1 MLVSAGH
8 DASLRA
14 GLGSGPGSG
23 LAADRMPDWPL
34 AVTLGVHLL
43 FGWWWLHAT
52 SVRMLPSNKG
62 ALREFVVVTVRP
74 LPAPASPESASAPA
88 SAPAP
93 ALATPPG
100 RTPTPPSPAP
110 PAVPLDRARVAS
122 PVAPPTITTAPTPVA
137 DVNTPSAAGEP
148 MADPAAAQAGT
159 AATAASI
166 QDGIAAHDDSTAGRA
181 KGAAGAA
188 DNALR
193 KGKLAPLDPSDSKW
207 HRFAQAVA
215 GARVD
220 RSRTL
225 ISESYT
231 SPDGVTIYRFRQGG
245 RTYCRTGGDVKPS
258 PFGAQVGGATLFD
271 KVGGG
276 GFAGTIACPAGVPFK
291 PD

>member
-14 GLGSGPGSG
+14 GLSSG
-23 LAADRMPDWPL
+23 LASGLVSKRMPGWPL

-52 SVRMLPSNKG
+52 NVRLLPSTTG

-74 LPAPASPESASAPA
+74 LPALASPEAAI
-88 SAPAP
+88 APAP
-93 ALATPPG
+93 ALATPPA
-100 RTPTPPSPAP
+100 RMPTPTSPIPRAAP
-110 PAVPLDRARVAS
+110 LASARVAS

-137 DVNTPSAAGEP
+137 DVNTPSATSEP

-159 AATAASI
+159 AATAAAI
-166 QDGIAAHDDSTAGRA
+166 QDGIAAHEDSTAGRA
-181 KGAAGAA
+181 KGAAGAT

-193 KGKLAPLDPSDSKW
+193 NGKLAPLDPSDSKW

-258 PFGAQVGGATLFD
+258 PFGAQAGGATLFD
-271 KVGGG
+271 KAGGG
-276 GFAGTIACPAGVPFK
+276 GFAGTVVCPPGVPFK

>member
-8 DASLRA
+8 DARLRT
-14 GLGSGPGSG
+14 GLSSG
-23 LAADRMPDWPL
+23 LASKRMPGWPL
-34 AVTLGVHLL
+34 AVTLGAHLL
-43 FGWWWLHAT
+43 FGWWWLQAT
-52 SVRMLPSNKG
+52 SVRVVPLNTG
-62 ALREFVVVTVRP
+62 GLREFVVVTVRP
-74 LPAPASPESASAPA
+74 LPVPASPEAAS
-88 SAPAP
+88 SPAP
-93 ALATPPG
+93 ALVTPPARG
-100 RTPTPPSPAP
+100 PTPASPTPRAAP
-110 PAVPLDRARVAS
+110 LAGALVAS
-122 PVAPPTITTAPTPVA
+122 PVAPPTITTAPTPAA
-137 DVNTPSAAGEP
+137 DVNTPSAASEP
-148 MADPAAAQAGT
+148 MADPAAAQAGAAAS
-159 AATAASI
+159 AATAAAI

-181 KGAAGAA
+181 KGAAGAT

-220 RSRTL
+220 TSRTL

-276 GFAGTIACPAGVPFK
+276 GFAGTIVCPAGVPFK

>member
-1 MLVSAGH
+1 MLVAAGYGVELSAGL
-8 DASLRA
+8 SSGMRA
-14 GLGSGPGSG
+14 K
-23 LAADRMPDWPL
+23 RMPGWPL

-52 SVRMLPSNKG
+52 SVRVLPSNTG

-74 LPAPASPESASAPA
+74 LPAPATPEAASAPA
-88 SAPAP
+88 HALAPAP
-93 ALATPPG
+93 A
-100 RTPTPPSPAP
+100 RTPTPASPAP
-110 PAVPLDRARVAS
+110 RAAPVAGARIPS
-122 PVAPPTITTAPTPVA
+122 PVAPMITTTPTPVA
-137 DVNTPSAAGEP
+137 DVNPPSAASEP
-148 MADPAAAQAGT
+148 IADPAAALAGAAAST
-159 AATAASI
+159 AATAAAI

-181 KGAAGAA
+181 KSAAGAT

-220 RSRTL
+220 KSRTL

-231 SPDGVTIYRFRQGG
+231 SADGVTIYRFRQGG

-271 KVGGG
+271 KAGGG
-276 GFAGTIACPAGVPFK
+276 GFAGTIACPPGVPFK